1 LVVSRKRLA
10 ENVARIRDKKKH
22 IKTLPGIPEAK
33 IQLGGIMRRRDDGVN
48 MDRKEMRHGFKTC

>member
-10 ENVARIRDKKKH
+10 ENVARIKDKKKH
-22 IKTLPGIPEAK
+22 IKTVPRIAEAN
-33 IQLGGIMRRRDDGVN
+33 IQLGGLMRRRNDGVN